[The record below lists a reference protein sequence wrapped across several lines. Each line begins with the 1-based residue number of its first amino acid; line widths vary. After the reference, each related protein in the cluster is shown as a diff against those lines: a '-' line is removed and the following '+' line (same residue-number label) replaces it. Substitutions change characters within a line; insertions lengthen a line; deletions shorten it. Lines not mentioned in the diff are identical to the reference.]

1 MKTFL
6 FFFLACSAIV
16 SNAQD
21 RLNSLSVNPIQ
32 LFGYNRLNIEYSRGF
47 NQGKYAIGIYLGRTG
62 NSARKI
68 HGQYGYY
75 SEQSFSINFFNK
87 KMDQSSLWYGGRV
100 TVASGDLYDENGIDQ
115 ATGIGSLGIL
125 AGIGYQFVIRSFFI
139 SPYIHAGYAI
149 TNDLFGSAEYT
160 EDMGKP
166 TKGLLTYG
174 FKAGFCF

>member
-1 MKTFL
+1 MKTFFVL
-6 FFFLACSAIV
+6 LLSSMMLAG
-16 SNAQD
+16 NAQD
-21 RLNSLSVNPIQ
+21 RLNSLTVNPIN
-32 LFGYNRLNIEYSRGF
+32 LFGYNRLNLEYSRGF
-47 NQGKYAIGIYLGRTG
+47 NQGKYAISIYLSKTG

-75 SEQSFSINFFNK
+75 SEQSISFNFFSK
-87 KMDQSSLWYGGRV
+87 KMDQSSLWYGGTV
-100 TVASGDLYDENGIDQ
+100 TVASGDLYDDNGIDQ

-125 AGIGYQFVIRSFFI
+125 AGIGYQFVIRSFCI
-139 SPYIHAGYAI
+139 SPFIHAGYAL

-174 FKAGFCF
+174 FKAGYCF

>member
-1 MKTFL
+1 MRTL
-6 FFFLACSAIV
+6 IIVFLASLTIGGY
-16 SNAQD
+16 AQN

-32 LFGYNRLNIEYSRGF
+32 LFGYNRLNCEYTRGF
-47 NQGKYAIGIYLGRTG
+47 NQGKYALSIYLGKTG

-75 SEQSFSINFFNK
+75 SEQSISVDFFSK
-87 KMDQSSLWYGGRV
+87 KMDQSSLWYGGTV
-100 TVASGDLYDENGIDQ
+100 TVASGDLYDENEIDQ

-125 AGIGYQFVIRSFFI
+125 AGIGYQFVIRSFCI
-139 SPYIHAGYAI
+139 SPYIHAGYAL

-166 TKGLLTYG
+166 TKGLLKYG

>member
-1 MKTFL
+1 MKTL
-6 FFFLACSAIV
+6 ITIFLAFAVIGSY
-16 SNAQD
+16 AQN

-47 NQGKYAIGIYLGRTG
+47 NQGKYALGIYFGKTG

-68 HGQYGYY
+68 HDQYGYY
-75 SEQSFSINFFNK
+75 SEQSISVNFFNK
-87 KMDQSSLWYGGRV
+87 KMDQSSFWYGGTV
-100 TVASGDLYDENGIDQ
+100 TVASGDLYDDNGIDQ
-115 ATGIGSLGIL
+115 ATGIGSLGVL
-125 AGIGYQFVIRSFFI
+125 AGIGYQYVIRSFCI
-139 SPYIHAGYAI
+139 SPYINAGYAL